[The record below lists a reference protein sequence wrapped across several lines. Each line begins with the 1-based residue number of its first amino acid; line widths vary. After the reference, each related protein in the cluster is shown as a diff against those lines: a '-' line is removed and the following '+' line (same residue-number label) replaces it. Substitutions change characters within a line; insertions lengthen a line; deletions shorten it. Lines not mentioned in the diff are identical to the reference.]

1 MFGNILVIVFMI
13 WGISE
18 NINGLNLKM
27 QRGEKII
34 NKEKQIIEMKRVVWN
49 NEYVRLLMLEVLII
63 YVLNVVIQR
72 MYLLFVVIFWV

>member
-1 MFGNILVIVFMI
+1 M
-13 WGISE
+13 
-18 NINGLNLKM
+18 
-27 QRGEKII
+27 I

-72 MYLLFVVIFWV
+72 MYLLFVVIF